1 MVIHFFTLGEAL
13 LKSRIGGSIIELK
26 KRAPILPKT
35 ATEYFV
41 NTEINELKKK
51 FTTSKVSGINLTNNE
66 IKDIGKVI
74 NFFQNLRIL
83 LKGTTEKGINQKGGF
98 IVSLMTFGLPLLKN
112 ILTPLV
118 KNSLMSLGVTAAMS
132 TTEAA
137 IQKKPL
143 GWGTSLITSNKEMD
157 EIMKNFTLLENLVY

>member
-1 MVIHFFTLGEAL
+1 M
-13 LKSRIGGSIIELK
+13 
-26 KRAPILPKT
+26 
-35 ATEYFV
+35 
-41 NTEINELKKK
+41 
-51 FTTSKVSGINLTNNE
+51 
-66 IKDIGKVI
+66 
-74 NFFQNLRIL
+74 
-83 LKGTTEKGINQKGGF
+83 KGTTEKGSNQKGGF
-98 IVSLMTFGLPLLKN
+98 IGSLMTFGLPLLKN